1 MGRAGMGRIDWKPV
15 GTLWRYKISC
25 RDIRKHGQLIVNNDG
40 LEEFKCAQFLSVTM
54 FLYSVKT
61 LLLYGGGSLL
71 LYLGMAQFI
80 TPSKEEEIRKLY
92 GVPKHE
98 KMKSEAKKE
107 MVMSQMK
114 FVAGLD
120 KQTKPKSDSKS

>member
-1 MGRAGMGRIDWKPV
+1 MIVILIWAELDKWWAEFV
-15 GTLWRYKISC
+15 QLWDELAWAELIGNRLELFGGKEISC
-25 RDIRKHGQLIVNNDG
+25 RDIRKHGQLVVNNDG

-80 TPSKEEEIRKLY
+80 TPSKEEEIRK
-92 GVPKHE
+92 V
-98 KMKSEAKKE
+98 
-107 MVMSQMK
+107 
-114 FVAGLD
+114 
-120 KQTKPKSDSKS
+120 T